1 MKYLFELSKDHKKLP
16 KDEVI
21 SCLKA
26 EKINYKLI
34 KSNEDI
40 ILIDAVADLKKIK
53 IIADRISSVFFIN
66 RFLFSCPPNHNDIQK
81 KALKNKV
88 TDSGTIAIKYRNRSS
103 VIDSKTIVENL
114 ADVYSKNRLVHLE
127 NPDVEIRAIITNSQ
141 VYVGK
146 KIFKI
151 NRSQFE
157 DRKVQFRPFFSPIS
171 LHPKLAR
178 TLVNFSLIKKGDI
191 LLDPFCG
198 TGGILLEAGLI
209 GAKVIGTDIET
220 KMIDGCKKTLEH
232 YNINNYELHN
242 LDIGDISENFDVID
256 AVVTDFPYGKSTTTK
271 GENLKLLYNRAFD
284 NISKVLKK
292 KGILVAGL
300 PDSETVSIGEKYLK
314 ILDIYEI
321 KSHRSLT
328 RYFVKYQR

>member
-1 MKYLFELSKDHKKLP
+1 MKYLFELSKDHKKLS

-40 ILIDAVADLKKIK
+40 ILIDTTADLKKII
-53 IIADRISSVFFIN
+53 IIANRLSSVFFID
-66 RFLFSCPPNHNDIQK
+66 RFLFSCPPNHKDIQK
-81 KALKNKV
+81 KALENKV
-88 TDSGTIAIKYRNRSS
+88 TDDGTIAIKYRNRSS
-103 VIDSKTIVENL
+103 VVDSKTIVEGL
-114 ADVYSKNRLVHLE
+114 ADVYSKNRLVHLD
-127 NPDVEIRAIITNSQ
+127 NPEIEIRAVITNSL
-141 VYVGK
+141 VYVGI

-151 NRSQFE
+151 KRSQFE

-178 TLVNFSLIKKGDI
+178 TLVNLSLIKKGER

-209 GAKVIGTDIET
+209 GAKVIGTDIEL

-232 YNINNYELHN
+232 YNVNNYELHN
-242 LDIGDISENFDVID
+242 LDIGNISKNLDKID

-271 GENLKLLYNRAFD
+271 GENPKLLYHRAFES
-284 NISKVLKK
+284 ISKVLKK

-300 PDSETVSIGEKYLK
+300 PNSETISIGHLYLK
-314 ILDIYEI
+314 ILDIYEV
-321 KSHRSLT
+321 KAHKSLT
-328 RYFVKYQR
+328 RYFVKYQK